1 MKAFFARNLIISK
14 TLLFTGAKTRVN
26 RGDSFRL
33 YLRNWQPWKTSAAA
47 YLQSSR

>member
-26 RGDSFRL
+26 RSDSFMIVAQKL
-33 YLRNWQPWKTSAAA
+33 ATWSDF
-47 YLQSSR
+47 S